1 MAETITFRTELQ
13 EQEARMVAGMATL
26 GQRTQFELYSYCADY
41 FWRNYKGVFFA
52 DEHTAA
58 DILQNTFITF
68 WENIERRKIYVS
80 DCRIFG
86 IDDKPLKGSILTYFM
101 GIARI
106 KHLEWVRQNMRADN
120 REGSIVMSI
129 DGELCNIN
137 ECIDLLYD
145 KSQNVMLDIIAD
157 LISQMPPRCSE
168 ILTKFYYEEKSL
180 ETILAEIPSIESKDA
195 LKTRKHKCIK
205 ELRNSANEIYNR
217 YLNS

>member
-86 IDDKPLKGSILTYFM
+86 SDDKPLKGSILTYFM

-106 KHLEWVRQNMRADN
+106 KHHEWVRQNMRADN

-157 LISQMPPRCSE
+157 LISQMSPRCSE